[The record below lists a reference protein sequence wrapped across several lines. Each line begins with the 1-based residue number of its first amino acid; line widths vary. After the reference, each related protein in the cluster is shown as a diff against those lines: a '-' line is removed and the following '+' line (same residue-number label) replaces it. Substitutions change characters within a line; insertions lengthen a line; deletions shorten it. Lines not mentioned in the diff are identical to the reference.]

1 VLRPRDSNKQLTALV
16 NRRVAAATAKH
27 TRRREEKPRHERFTM
42 TTHTTRLRNL
52 RNIGVIAHVDAG
64 KTTTTERILFYTGE
78 NHRIGEVHDGNTRM
92 DFDPQE
98 RKRGITINS
107 AAITVHWNGTQIN
120 LIDTPGHIDFN
131 IEVNRSLRVLDG
143 AVVVF
148 DGVAGVEPQTETNWR
163 LADKYRVPR
172 IAFVNKLDRTGADF
186 ARVVAMMEERLGATA
201 LPLQIP
207 IGAEGDFRGV
217 VDLLRMRALV
227 WDKDDAS
234 APPRVADVPA
244 GLLDEARRARAR
256 LVEAV
261 VEQDDAT
268 LDAWLRGEEISVE
281 ALQACLRKGTLAAA
295 FVPVLAGSAFKNR
308 GVEPLL
314 DAVVDYLPRPGETN
328 HEDETLNADPDA
340 PFAALAFKVVA
351 DDHGAMTFV
360 RVYRGRLARGASVFN
375 ATTGRN
381 ERISR
386 LYEVHAD
393 KHLEKTELVA
403 GDIAAVVGLKDT
415 LTGHTLADRD
425 HPVHLEEISVPDA
438 VIDVAIEPKTQADQQ
453 GLGKALQAML
463 REDPS
468 LKVRQDADSGQT
480 ILSGMGELQLEV
492 SVEKLR
498 ARHGV
503 DVSVGRPQVAY
514 RETISTESEV
524 HHVHKKQTGGP
535 GQFAEL
541 KLRLAPLAR
550 GEGFRF
556 ANESV
561 GGAIPREFVP
571 AIEAGIRRAA
581 QVGVAAGFP
590 TVDFEATVL
599 DGGFHERDS
608 SSLAFELAAAAA
620 FREAAAR
627 ATPLV
632 LEPVMAVEVI
642 TPIEHLGDV
651 IGDLHRRRG
660 HVQGQAQ
667 RGNASVV
674 TATVPLKEM
683 FGYIGHLRA
692 MTSGRAQYSMQ
703 TSHYD
708 VAPAR
713 ERQAM
718 AA

>member
-1 VLRPRDSNKQLTALV
+1 MSNNTA
-16 NRRVAAATAKH
+16 
-27 TRRREEKPRHERFTM
+27 P
-42 TTHTTRLRNL
+42 LRNL

-186 ARVVAMMEERLGATA
+186 ARVVAMMQERLGVVA
-201 LPLQIP
+201 LPLQWP
-207 IGAEGDFRGV
+207 IGAEADFRGV
-217 VDLLRMRALV
+217 VDLLRMRVLV

-244 GLLDEARRARAR
+244 ELLDEARRARAR

-261 VEQDDAT
+261 VEQDDT
-268 LDAWLRGEEISVE
+268 LLDAWLRGDEIAVE
-281 ALQACLRKGTLAAA
+281 SLQAGLRAGTLSGA

-328 HEDETLNADPDA
+328 HEDAILNADPDA

-375 ATTGRN
+375 VATGRN
-381 ERISR
+381 ERVSR
-386 LYEVHAD
+386 VYEVHAD
-393 KHLEKTELVA
+393 KHLEKDELVA

-415 LTGHTLADRD
+415 LTGHTLADRA
-425 HPVHLEEISVPDA
+425 HPVHLEEIVVPEP
-438 VIDVAIEPKTQADQQ
+438 VIDVAIEPRTQADQQ
-453 GLGKALQAML
+453 GLSKALLAML

-492 SVEKLR
+492 SIEKLR

-503 DVSVGRPQVAY
+503 DVTVGRPQVAY
-514 RETISTESEV
+514 RETLSTNSEV
-524 HHVHKKQTGGP
+524 HHVHKKQSGGP

-541 KLRLAPLAR
+541 TLRLAPLAR

-556 ANESV
+556 INESV

-581 QVGVAAGFP
+581 QVGVVAGFP

-599 DGGFHERDS
+599 NGGFHERDS

-642 TPIEHLGDV
+642 TPVEHLGDV

-660 HVQGQAQ
+660 DVLGQDQ

-674 TATVPLKEM
+674 SATVPLKEM

-713 ERQAM
+713 AREAL

>member
-1 VLRPRDSNKQLTALV
+1 
-16 NRRVAAATAKH
+16 
-27 TRRREEKPRHERFTM
+27 M
-42 TTHTTRLRNL
+42 TTNTPLRNL

-186 ARVVAMMEERLGATA
+186 ARVVAMMEERLGVAA
-201 LPLQIP
+201 LPLQLP

-217 VDLLRMRALV
+217 VDLLRLRALV

-244 GLLDEARRARAR
+244 ELLAEARRARAR
-256 LVEAV
+256 LVEAI

-268 LDAWLRGEEISVE
+268 LDAWLRGDEISVE

-328 HEDETLNADPDA
+328 HEDETLNADPAA

-360 RVYRGRLARGASVFN
+360 RVYRGHVARGASVFN
-375 ATTGRN
+375 VATGRN
-381 ERISR
+381 ERVSR
-386 LYEVHAD
+386 IYEVHAD
-393 KHLEKTELVA
+393 KHLEKDELVA

-415 LTGHTLADRD
+415 LTGHTLADKS
-425 HPVHLEEISVPDA
+425 HPVHLEEISVPDP
-438 VIDVAIEPKTQADQQ
+438 VIDVAIEPRTQADQQ
-453 GLGKALQAML
+453 SLGKALQAML

-492 SVEKLR
+492 SIEKLR

-503 DVSVGRPQVAY
+503 EVSVGRPQVAY
-514 RETISTESEV
+514 RETISSESEV
-524 HHVHKKQTGGP
+524 THVHKKQSGGP

-541 KLRLAPLAR
+541 TLRLAPLAR
-550 GEGFRF
+550 GAGFRF
-556 ANESV
+556 ANLSV

-599 DGGFHERDS
+599 DGSFHERDS

-632 LEPVMAVEVI
+632 LEPIMAVEVI

-660 HVQGQAQ
+660 NVQGQNQ

-674 TATVPLKEM
+674 AATVPLKEM

-713 ERQAM
+713 ERQAL

>member
-1 VLRPRDSNKQLTALV
+1 MSKTTA
-16 NRRVAAATAKH
+16 
-27 TRRREEKPRHERFTM
+27 P
-42 TTHTTRLRNL
+42 LRNL

-64 KTTTTERILFYTGE
+64 KTTTTERILYYTGE
-78 NHRIGEVHDGNTRM
+78 NHRIGDVDAGNTRM

-98 RKRGITINS
+98 RQRGITINS

-143 AVVVF
+143 AIVVF

-186 ARVVAMMEERLGATA
+186 ARVVAMMQERLGVTA

-217 VDLLRMRALV
+217 VDLLRLRALV

-234 APPRVADVPA
+234 TPPRVADVPA
-244 GLLDEARRARAR
+244 ELLDEARRARAR
-256 LVEAV
+256 LVEAI

-268 LDAWLRGEEISVE
+268 LDAWLGGDEISVE
-281 ALQACLRKGTLAAA
+281 ALRACLRKGTLAAA
-295 FVPVLAGSAFKNR
+295 FVPVLAGSAFRNR

-314 DAVVDYLPRPGETN
+314 DAVVDYLPRPGEVN
-328 HEDETLNADPDA
+328 HEDEILNADPEA
-340 PFAALAFKVVA
+340 PFAALAFKVVS

-375 ATTGRN
+375 AATGRN
-381 ERISR
+381 ERVSR
-386 LYEVHAD
+386 IYEVHAD

-415 LTGHTLADRD
+415 LTGHTLADKA
-425 HPVHLEEISVPDA
+425 HPVHLEEISVPDP
-438 VIDVAIEPKTQADQQ
+438 VIDVAIEPRTQADQQ
-453 GLGKALQAML
+453 NLSKALQSML
-463 REDPS
+463 RDDPS
-468 LKVRQDADSGQT
+468 LKVRHDADSGQT

-503 DVSVGRPQVAY
+503 DVKVGRPQVAY

-541 KLRLAPLAR
+541 KLRLAQLAR

-556 ANESV
+556 VNESV